1 MDLGGIQR
9 TVQIARTRLFGEDDG
24 NAAEMLRGNGSNTD
38 AGRLD
43 GNDFGDVRSVETAAE
58 FTPISFS
65 SVTSIWWL
73 RKLSTLSTP
82 PSFTCPSRRI
92 RCFKSSISGCLR
104 TCCF

>member
-9 TVQIARTRLFGEDDG
+9 TVQISRTRLFGEDDG

-58 FTPISFS
+58 FTPDLIQQRHIHLVVEKAIHLEYAAFFHLP
-65 SVTSIWWL
+65 VPQDPL
-73 RKLSTLSTP
+73 
-82 PSFTCPSRRI
+82 F
-92 RCFKSSISGCLR
+92 
-104 TCCF
+104 

>member
-24 NAAEMLRGNGSNTD
+24 NAAEMLRGNGGNTD

-43 GNDFGDVRSVETAAE
+43 GNDFGDGRSVETAAE

-73 RKLSTLSTP
+73 KAVHLEYAAFFHLP
-82 PSFTCPSRRI
+82 VLQDPLF
-92 RCFKSSISGCLR
+92 
-104 TCCF
+104 